1 MSGPRANAPQ
11 GRRERLEQLRAQE
24 RSKERRRAALIYG
37 IAAVVALAVILGTV
51 FAIRSAQDEQ
61 QSVADAAKEDIEGVQ
76 EFETPSNEHVEIEVD
91 YPETPPVG
99 GDHNPVWLNCGVYT
113 EPVPE
118 ENVVHSLEHGAV
130 WLTYQPDLDEDQV
143 ATLEDFAAD
152 EDYLVVSP
160 YEEQESPVVATA
172 WGLQLELESTDD
184 PRLAVFVEKY
194 VQGAQTPEP
203 GASCFGGVGN

>member
-160 YEEQESPVVATA
+160 YEGQESPVVATA

>member
-160 YEEQESPVVATA
+160 YEGQESPVVATA

-203 GASCFGGVGN
+203 GATCFGGVGN

>member
-91 YPETPPVG
+91 YPESPPVG

-160 YEEQESPVVATA
+160 YEGQESPVVATA

>member
-1 MSGPRANAPQ
+1 VSGPRANAPQ

>member
-91 YPETPPVG
+91 YPESPPVG

-203 GASCFGGVGN
+203 GATCFGGVGN

>member
-37 IAAVVALAVILGTV
+37 IAAAVALAVILGTI

-61 QSVADAAKEDIEGVQ
+61 ESVADAATEDIEGVQ
-76 EFETPSNEHVEIEVD
+76 EFEGVSNEHVETDVD
-91 YPETPPVG
+91 YPESPPVG

-130 WLTYQPDLDEDQV
+130 WLTYQPELDEDQIS
-143 ATLEDFAAD
+143 TLEGYAAD
-152 EDYLVVSP
+152 NEFSVVSP

-172 WGLQLELESTDD
+172 WGLQLELESADD

-194 VQGAQTPEP
+194 VQGPQTPEP
-203 GASCFGGVGN
+203 GATCFGGVGN

>member
-1 MSGPRANAPQ
+1 MSGPGPKGPQ

-51 FAIRSAQDEQ
+51 FAIRSAQSEQ
-61 QSVADAAKEDIEGVQ
+61 NNVAEAASKDIEGVE
-76 EFETPSNEHVEIEVD
+76 EFDGLSAEHVDIDVD
-91 YPETPPVG
+91 YPESPPVG
-99 GDHNPVWLNCGVYT
+99 GDHNPIWLDCGVYP

-130 WLTYQPDLDEDQV
+130 WLTYQPDLDEGQV
-143 ATLEDFAAD
+143 STLEDFGG
-152 EDYLVVSP
+152 DYDYTVVSP

-172 WGLQLELESTDD
+172 WGLQLELDSADD
-184 PRLAVFVEKY
+184 PRLAAFVEKY
-194 VQGAQTPEP
+194 VQGPQTPEP
-203 GASCFGGVGN
+203 GASCIDGVSG

>member
-1 MSGPRANAPQ
+1 MSGPGPKGPQ

-51 FAIRSAQDEQ
+51 FAIRSAQSEQ
-61 QSVADAAKEDIEGVQ
+61 NNVAEAASKDIEGVE
-76 EFETPSNEHVEIEVD
+76 EFDGMSAEHVDIDVD
-91 YPETPPVG
+91 YPESPPVG
-99 GDHNPVWLNCGVYT
+99 GDHNPIWLDCGVYT

-130 WLTYQPDLDEDQV
+130 WLTYQPDLDEGQV
-143 ATLEDFAAD
+143 STLEDFGG
-152 EDYLVVSP
+152 DYDYTVVSP

-172 WGLQLELESTDD
+172 WGLQLELDSADD
-184 PRLAVFVEKY
+184 PRLAAFVEKY
-194 VQGAQTPEP
+194 VQGPQTPEP
-203 GASCFGGVGN
+203 GASCIDGVSG

>member
-1 MSGPRANAPQ
+1 VSGPRANAPQ

-76 EFETPSNEHVEIEVD
+76 DFATPSNEHVEIEVD
-91 YPETPPVG
+91 YPESPPVG

>member
-1 MSGPRANAPQ
+1 VSGPRANAPQ

-91 YPETPPVG
+91 YPESPPVG

-203 GASCFGGVGN
+203 GATCFGGVGN

>member
-160 YEEQESPVVATA
+160 YQEQESPVVATA